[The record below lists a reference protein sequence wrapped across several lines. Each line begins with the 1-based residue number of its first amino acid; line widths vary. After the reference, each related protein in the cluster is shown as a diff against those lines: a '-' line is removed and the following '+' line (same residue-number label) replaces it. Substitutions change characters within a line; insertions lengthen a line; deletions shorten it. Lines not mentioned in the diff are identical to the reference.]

1 MEDGIIA
8 VKPELVGQIFK
19 VRKWA
24 KRLRKA
30 KTTRD
35 VQKVLKRYCRLRKIQ
50 YVALDLNVSPDV
62 PFQSLVQC
70 VNCRRVKN
78 KSNVVQSGSV
88 TCPVDGLKRE
98 AFTPRQCT
106 YHRQDRLKRALV

>member
-8 VKPELVGQIFK
+8 VKTELVAQMLK
-19 VRKWA
+19 VRRWA

-30 KTTRD
+30 KNTKEVAR
-35 VQKVLKRYCRLRKIQ
+35 VLKRYCRLRKIQ
-50 YVALDLNVSPDV
+50 YVELDLSMSPDV
-62 PFQSLVQC
+62 PFQNLVQC

-78 KSNVVQSGSV
+78 KTNVVASNSV

-98 AFTPRQCT
+98 AFIPRQCT
-106 YHRQDRLKRALV
+106 YHREDRIEKALV